1 MIPIQKPILE
11 VSHLSHRFSD
21 GGLGLDNI
29 CLKIAKGEFVVVA
42 GHNGSGKTT
51 LFRHLNGLLT
61 PESGDVK
68 VDGIS
73 VSADVLRAR
82 QMVGLVFQDAD
93 SQIVGETVYDD
104 AAFGPENLCLNPVEV
119 KRRVTSALSA
129 VGMEHLAGQK
139 PHRLSGGEKRRLAI
153 AGILAMESQVLV
165 LDEPFANLDHAGML
179 QVLSR
184 IAYLHRAGKTIILST
199 HDLDKTLGLAGRLIL
214 MKNGSIIR
222 DGAFEIVMRDA
233 ESAGVKMPCA
243 CRLEALYPD
252 KGGPHAPC
260 RDHDGLS

>member
-1 MIPIQKPILE
+1 MTPSSKPMIE
-11 VSHLSHRFSD
+11 VLHLSYRFPD
-21 GGLGLDNI
+21 GSQGIADI
-29 CLKIAKGEFVVVA
+29 SLKIAKGEFVVVA

-61 PESGDVK
+61 PDTGDVR

-104 AAFGPENLCLNPVEV
+104 VAFGPENLCLSPDEV
-119 KRRVTSALSA
+119 SRRVKSALSA
-129 VGMEHLAGQK
+129 VGLEPLAGQR

-165 LDEPFANLDHAGML
+165 LDEPFANLDYSGML

-184 IAYLHRAGKTIILST
+184 IVDLHRAGKTIILST
-199 HDLDKTLGLAGRLIL
+199 HDLEKTMGHAGRLIL
-214 MKNGSIIR
+214 MKNGSIVR
-222 DGAFEIVMRDA
+222 DGLFENMVR
-233 ESAGVKMPCA
+233 EVECAGVKMPCT
-243 CRLEALYPD
+243 CQMEFLQP
-252 KGGPHAPC
+252 
-260 RDHDGLS
+260 